1 MLADYDP
8 LSERE
13 LGLRQMDQVR
23 EKLINTDLNTII
35 MIIQVDLLKTGC
47 AGWWFVQLVRPP
59 YSQVRVRKFSHPFCF
74 FMKIIIL
81 IMFAG
86 LGSKHVPSTARR
98 VGKIESNLDD
108 RVDVITPKV

>member
-1 MLADYDP
+1 M
-8 LSERE
+8 
-13 LGLRQMDQVR
+13 VR
-23 EKLINTDLNTII
+23 A
-35 MIIQVDLLKTGC
+35 
-47 AGWWFVQLVRPP
+47 AGEAALQPGQ
-59 YSQVRVRKFSHPFCF
+59 SQKICF
-74 FMKIIIL
+74 FMNIIIL

>member
-1 MLADYDP
+1 MKFRNYDASPSTLWSIREVLKVKKLAGTGNCLPDQTLYGIIIASRAHN
-8 LSERE
+8 LCKSSK
-13 LGLRQMDQVR
+13 GL
-23 EKLINTDLNTII
+23 T
-35 MIIQVDLLKTGC
+35 LLTVSLV
-47 AGWWFVQLVRPP
+47 WFL
-59 YSQVRVRKFSHPFCF
+59 HED
-74 FMKIIIL
+74 IIL